1 MFTSLLLHIKCI
13 FTTFFF
19 SLNKSIKKLKEEI
32 LEAENDGTRQKE
44 DIKQNLT
51 SEFKI
56 KLDKVQKEKNE
67 ELRQLKHD
75 LDETLLNLESSRK
88 NHCEEVLLIE
98 NANRQSLA
106 IAHQD
111 QRYGNTVCGVF
122 KEGVQ
127 NWESF

>member
-1 MFTSLLLHIKCI
+1 MHVHNL
-13 FTTFFF
+13 FFF
-19 SLNKSIKKLKEEI
+19 SLNKNIKKLKEEL

-44 DIKQNLT
+44 DLKQNLT

-98 NANRQSLA
+98 NTNRQSLA

-111 QRYGNTVCGVF
+111 QRYGNTGCGGF
-122 KEGVQ
+122 KGGIQ
-127 NWESF
+127 N

>member
-1 MFTSLLLHIKCI
+1 MIIKLFTIS
-13 FTTFFF
+13 FFF
-19 SLNKSIKKLKEEI
+19 SLNKSIKKLKEEL

-44 DIKQNLT
+44 DLKQNLT

-98 NANRQSLA
+98 NTNRQSLA

-111 QRYGNTVCGVF
+111 QRYGNTGCGVLRGDTKLERF
-122 KEGVQ
+122 LAMNQ
-127 NWESF
+127 L